1 MLVHGNEG
9 SNTNVKCD
17 TNSQDDGKG
26 AYVVQCGAVWCR
38 VAVCYSALQCAIV
51 CCSVP

>member
-1 MLVHGNEG
+1 MMLVHGNEG

-26 AYVVQCGAVWCR
+26 AYVVQCGAVW
-38 VAVCYSALQCAIV
+38 QCATV
-51 CCSVP
+51 RCSVL